1 MILYS
6 VNYKGP
12 ISSYEWSI
20 VTIHKT
26 IEGANKAL
34 ERYNHNCEIGGYT
47 DSEYEIIKIDTDS
60 NDDIIYDCYEI

>member
-12 ISSYEWSI
+12 ISSNEWSI

-47 DSEYEIIKIDTDS
+47 DSEYKIVKIDTDF